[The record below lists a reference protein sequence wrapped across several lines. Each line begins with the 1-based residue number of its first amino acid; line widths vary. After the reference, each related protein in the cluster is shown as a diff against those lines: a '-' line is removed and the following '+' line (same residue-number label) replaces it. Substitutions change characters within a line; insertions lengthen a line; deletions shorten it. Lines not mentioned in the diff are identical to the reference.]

1 MGEFDQNP
9 EEIVSKERSDKFYSE
24 PLTDLKID
32 RTVRTNKM
40 TIGLK
45 KPVAKII
52 RNVIFQMTETMHVIA
67 PTLVF
72 ISVHIKTVQ
81 IPYGEMWSVDVL
93 HRFEEKQDKVF
104 YSLETRLNIH
114 DQGMSKDVRSD
125 LETAYQTDLESH
137 LSKLFDTMLTWVT
150 SQEQQ

>member
-9 EEIVSKERSDKFYSE
+9 EEIVTKERSDKFYSE

-72 ISVHIKTVQ
+72 ISVHIKTV
-81 IPYGEMWSVDVL
+81 
-93 HRFEEKQDKVF
+93 
-104 YSLETRLNIH
+104 
-114 DQGMSKDVRSD
+114 
-125 LETAYQTDLESH
+125 
-137 LSKLFDTMLTWVT
+137 
-150 SQEQQ
+150 